1 MKVPIFH
8 KIDFLESDGPFEDL
22 YSLRRKSTIYR
33 NLVLRNPKR
42 AQQIC
47 EERNIDVMKDF
58 VFTEEDVSVSKDF
71 IELIEHCTKGKVSKG
86 KISGIHFYDEKHV
99 KILKVLEKNNVNGVF
114 EAEIEYFDLNSN
126 RWTEKEKSTTFFPLS
141 WSLNKLFHE
150 CLFAVNNKQK
160 KENSENV
167 YVSKTESGIEV
178 EIIKKQGLLKSIYP
192 LL

>member
-1 MKVPIFH
+1 MRIPIFY
-8 KIDFLESDGPFEDL
+8 KIDFVEGDGPFENL
-22 YSLRRKSTIYR
+22 SSLRRKSTIYR

-58 VFTEEDVSVSKDF
+58 VFTEENVSVSKDF
-71 IELIEHCTKGKVSKG
+71 IGLIEHCTKGKVSKG
-86 KISGIHFYDEKHV
+86 KISGIHFYDEKQV
-99 KILKVLEKNNVNGVF
+99 KILRVLEKNNINGVF

-126 RWTEKEKSTTFFPLS
+126 KWTEKEKSTTFFPLS

-150 CLFAVNNKQK
+150 CLYAVNNKLK

-178 EIIKKQGLLKSIYP
+178 EIIEKQGLLKSIYP